1 MGNPLGVYETMY
13 KLKNEEKV
21 FLKEI
26 WLASQ
31 NVRTRVSL
39 LYLETKLQKMI
50 FFSDISSDYTLLPL
64 LPESAGNI

>member
-21 FLKEI
+21 FLREI

-31 NVRTRVSL
+31 NVTTRVSL
-39 LYLETKLQKMI
+39 LYLAIKIKVSFETQNYYLMRFKG
-50 FFSDISSDYTLLPL
+50 
-64 LPESAGNI
+64 A

>member
-21 FLKEI
+21 FLREI

-31 NVRTRVSL
+31 NVTTRVSL
-39 LYLETKLQKMI
+39 LYLVILVHRDGE
-50 FFSDISSDYTLLPL
+50 
-64 LPESAGNI
+64 G

>member
-21 FLKEI
+21 FLREI

-31 NVRTRVSL
+31 NVTTRVSL
-39 LYLETKLQKMI
+39 LYKIISLLFKAAEI
-50 FFSDISSDYTLLPL
+50 FVKQSGVS
-64 LPESAGNI
+64 

>member
-21 FLKEI
+21 FLREI

-31 NVRTRVSL
+31 NVTTRVSL
-39 LYLETKLQKMI
+39 LYIVSYTPPGFPICEKK
-50 FFSDISSDYTLLPL
+50 FHRFSFKNL
-64 LPESAGNI
+64 